1 MLELSYT
8 GIFVERYM
16 ERLIVHKEL
25 ALTTCQII
33 HCSRYFY
40 HSLFSL
46 LLSFI
51 TLVTSI
57 INYSRY
63 FYHSLFSLLLSF
75 IILVT
80 SIIHYSR
87 YFYHSLFS
95 LLLYT
100 YIK

>member
-46 LLSFI
+46 LL
-51 TLVTSI
+51 
-57 INYSRY
+57 
-63 FYHSLFSLLLSF
+63 
-75 IILVT
+75 
-80 SIIHYSR
+80 
-87 YFYHSLFS
+87 
-95 LLLYT
+95 YT